1 MAAPVASPPASSGP
15 QNARAAIAART
26 LRTDRWWLPTL
37 TSGSVLFA
45 FIVYAT
51 WAALQNADYFA
62 RPYIS
67 PLYSPCI
74 ASLCNHARSG
84 SVHNIHVPNVG
95 IIGTW
100 WPYSAA
106 ILILAFPGLFRATCY
121 YYRKAYYRSFLLS
134 PPGCAVAEPRKK
146 YTGESRFPL
155 ILQNVHR
162 YFFYIAVLFAAIN
175 AYDAVVAFRDTHDRW
190 GHMGFGTLVL
200 VANAVMLTLYTV
212 SCHSCRHII
221 GGRLKHFSRH
231 PIRFRMWGWVSV
243 LNRRHMELAW
253 ISLVVVALADV
264 YVRLVASG
272 TITDPRFF

>member
-1 MAAPVASPPASSGP
+1 MAAPVASPPAS
-15 QNARAAIAART
+15 QARAAISART
-26 LRTDRWWLPTL
+26 LRTDRWWVPTL
-37 TSGSVLFA
+37 TSGSVLFG

-84 SVHNIHVPNVG
+84 SVHNVHVPNVG
-95 IIGTW
+95 IVGTW

-231 PIRFRMWGWVSV
+231 PIRFRLWGWVSV

>member
-1 MAAPVASPPASSGP
+1 MAAPVVSPPAP
-15 QNARAAIAART
+15 PEPRAAIPQRT
-26 LRTDRWWLPTL
+26 LRTDPWWVNPLI
-37 TSGSVLFA
+37 SGGVLLA
-45 FIVYAT
+45 FVVYAT
-51 WAALQNADYFA
+51 WAALQNSDYFS

-74 ASLCNHARSG
+74 ASVCGHARSG
-84 SVHNIHVPNVG
+84 SHVFHAPTVG

-100 WPYSAA
+100 WPFSAA

-121 YYRKAYYRSFLLS
+121 YYRKAYYRSFFAS
-134 PPGCAVAEPRKK
+134 PPACAVAEPRKK

-162 YFFYIAVLFAAIN
+162 YFFYVALLFAAIN
-175 AYDAVVAFRDTHDRW
+175 TYDAIVSFRDTHDRW

-200 VANAVMLTLYTV
+200 VANAVLLSLYTL

-231 PIRFRMWGWVSV
+231 PVRFRMWGWVSA

-253 ISLVVVALADV
+253 VSLVVVALADL

-272 TITDPRFF
+272 TVTDPRFF

>member
-1 MAAPVASPPASSGP
+1 MAAPVASPPAP
-15 QNARAAIAART
+15 PKARAAIAART
-26 LRTDRWWLPTL
+26 LRTDNWWLNPL
-37 TSGSVLFA
+37 ASGSVLFA

-51 WAALQNADYFA
+51 WAALQNSDYFA

-95 IIGTW
+95 IVGTW

-162 YFFYIAVLFAAIN
+162 YFFYIAVLFAGIN
-175 AYDAVVAFRDTHDRW
+175 AYDAIVAFRDTHDRW
-190 GHMGFGTLVL
+190 GHMGVGTLVL

-231 PIRFRMWGWVSV
+231 PVRFRLWGWVSV

>member
-1 MAAPVASPPASSGP
+1 MAAPVASPPASPGP
-15 QNARAAIAART
+15 PKARAALDART
-26 LRTDRWWLPTL
+26 LRTDRWWISPL
-37 TSGSVLFA
+37 TSGSVLLA

-51 WAALQNADYFA
+51 WAALQNSNFFV

-74 ASLCNHARSG
+74 ATICGHARAG
-84 SVHNIHVPNVG
+84 SHIDHAPTVG
-95 IIGTW
+95 IVGTW
-100 WPYSAA
+100 WPWSAA

-121 YYRKAYYRSFLLS
+121 YYRKAYYRSFLFS

-162 YFFYIAVLFAAIN
+162 YFFYIALLFAAIN
-175 AYDAVVAFRDTHDRW
+175 TYDAVVSFRDQHDRW

-200 VANAVMLTLYTV
+200 VANAVMLSLYTI

-231 PIRFRMWGWVSV
+231 PVRFRMWGWVSA

-253 ISLVVVALADV
+253 VSLVVVALADL

>member
-1 MAAPVASPPASSGP
+1 MAAPVVSPPAPTTS
-15 QNARAAIAART
+15 ARAAIPERT
-26 LRTDRWWLPTL
+26 LRTDPWWLSPL
-37 TSGSVLFA
+37 ASGGVLLA

-51 WAALQNADYFA
+51 WAALQNSDYFS

-74 ASLCNHARSG
+74 ASVCGHARAG
-84 SVHNIHVPNVG
+84 SHVFHAPTVG

-100 WPYSAA
+100 WPFSAA

-121 YYRKAYYRSFLLS
+121 YYRKAYYRAYLAS
-134 PPGCAVAEPRKK
+134 PPACAVAEPRKK
-146 YTGESRFPL
+146 DTGEARFPL

-175 AYDAVVAFRDTHDRW
+175 TYDAIVSFRNTHDQW

-200 VANAVMLTLYTV
+200 LANAVLLSLYTV

-231 PIRFRMWGWVSV
+231 PIRYRMWGWVSA

-253 ISLVVVALADV
+253 VSLVVVALADV
-264 YVRLVASG
+264 YIRLVASG
-272 TITDPRFF
+272 TVTDPRFF

>member
-1 MAAPVASPPASSGP
+1 MAAPVASPPAS
-15 QNARAAIAART
+15 QARAAISART
-26 LRTDRWWLPTL
+26 LRTDRWWVPTL
-37 TSGSVLFA
+37 TSGSVLFG

-84 SVHNIHVPNVG
+84 SVHNVHVPNVG
-95 IIGTW
+95 IVGTW

-155 ILQNVHR
+155 SLQNVHR

-231 PIRFRMWGWVSV
+231 PIRFRLWGWVSV

>member
-26 LRTDRWWLPTL
+26 LRTDRWWVPTL
-37 TSGSVLFA
+37 TSGTVLFG
-45 FIVYAT
+45 FIIYAT

-95 IIGTW
+95 IVGTW